1 MATLKLLIGGEWR
14 NSSNGET
21 RSIINPATE
30 EVEGEFCVAQDD
42 DLDAAAEAAAQGF
55 EVWRKVPALSR
66 SNILRKVAQLMPE
79 RAPAIAE
86 LITREN
92 GKTLAESMMEV
103 GGAAEYF
110 EWYAEESRRLYG
122 RVVPARVGGVRQ
134 MVTREPIGPVLALS
148 PWNWPLMT
156 ATRKLSASLAAGCSV
171 ILKPAEETPSAPVE
185 LVKILM
191 ECGVPAGA
199 VNVVYGDPAHISSR
213 LIASRHI
220 RKVSFTGSVPVGR
233 ILAAQAAIGPKRLT
247 LELGGHAPVIVFD
260 DADIESAVAKLMPVK
275 FRTAGQVCSCP
286 SRFFVQE
293 SAYEKFVAL
302 MSEACAKMKV
312 GNGLDSSV
320 AMGPVTSA
328 RRLAAVSQFV
338 EDAVSHGAKVVTGGH
353 RIGNR
358 GHFHEPTVLR
368 DVPLDAAL
376 MQEETFG
383 PLVPVVPFKTYNDA
397 IGLANSLNLG
407 LSAYAFTSSLSIA
420 QRISDDLESGMVG
433 INTLGVSMAE
443 SPFGGVK
450 DSGYGHEG
458 GSEGLDAY
466 LNTKFIAQAWG

>member
-1 MATLKLLIGGEWR
+1 MATLQLLIGGEWR

-42 DLDAAAEAAAQGF
+42 DLDAAAEAAAKGF
-55 EVWRKVPALSR
+55 DVWRRVPALGR
-66 SNILRKVAQLMPE
+66 SNILRKVAQLMRE
-79 RAPAIAE
+79 RAPALAE

-92 GKTLAESMMEV
+92 GKTLQESLMEV
-103 GGAAEYF
+103 NGAAEYF
-110 EWYAEESRRLYG
+110 EWYAEEARRLYG
-122 RVVPARVGGVRQ
+122 RVVPARMGGVRQ

-171 ILKPAEETPSAPVE
+171 ILKPAEETPSAPVA
-185 LVKILM
+185 LVKILV

-199 VNVVYGDPAHISSR
+199 VNVVFGDPAHISSR
-213 LIASRHI
+213 LIRSHHI
-220 RKVSFTGSVPVGR
+220 RKISFTGSVPVGR
-233 ILAAQAAIGPKRLT
+233 ILATQAAEGLKRIT

-260 DADIESAVAKLMPVK
+260 DADIEATVAKLMPVK

-293 SAYEKFVAL
+293 AAYEKFVSL
-302 MSEACAKMKV
+302 MSDACAKMKV
-312 GNGLDSSV
+312 GNGLDPSV

-328 RRLAAVSQFV
+328 RRLQAVSHFV
-338 EDAVSHGAKVVTGGH
+338 EDAIAHGAKVTAGGH
-353 RIGNR
+353 RIGTR
-358 GHFHEPTVLR
+358 GNFYEPTVLR
-368 DVPLDAAL
+368 DVPLTASL

-383 PLVPVVPFKTYNDA
+383 PLVPVVPFKTYSDA
-397 IGLANSLNLG
+397 VGLANSLNLG
-407 LSAYAFTSSLSIA
+407 LSAYAFTNSLSIA
-420 QRISDDLESGMVG
+420 QRISDDIESGMVG
-433 INTLGVSMAE
+433 VNTLGVSMAE

-450 DSGYGHEG
+450 DSGIGHEG

-466 LNTKFIAQAWG
+466 LNTKFIAQAW